1 MSEEGREEVGSQAEA
16 QETPEEVV
24 REEEL
29 TKMERKVAVAAALI
43 LTAGHR
49 QPGVRGWE
57 LRRRLGKGYQRVL
70 EVLDSRLKKIGLGL
84 KVVYEDESQDPDRAR
99 YYVVV
104 SEPLALSDLTT
115 LGYSIDEVAILAATL
130 AYLYASNDRRP
141 YKEVVELLE
150 TKYPKWR
157 VESVLDRLIRRGYL
171 VRTEDD
177 QLVVGWRA
185 RVEVDKKELLRAI
198 ASLGQVVTG
207 RTEVQAESGSA
218 PRENQR

>member
-1 MSEEGREEVGSQAEA
+1 MSEEQQDDVGPQAEA
-16 QETPEEVV
+16 QETAEEVV
-24 REEEL
+24 GEKEL
-29 TKMERKVAVAAALI
+29 TKMERKVAIAAALI

-57 LRRRLGKGYQRVL
+57 LRRRLGKGYHRVL
-70 EVLDSRLKKIGLGL
+70 EVLDSRLKKLGLKL
-84 KVVYEDESQDPDRAR
+84 KVVYEDESQDPERAR

-104 SEPLALSDLTT
+104 SEPLVLSDLTT

-157 VESVLDRLIRRGYL
+157 VESVLERLIRRGYL

-185 RVEVDKKELLRAI
+185 KVEVDKKELLRAI
-198 ASLGQVVTG
+198 ASLGQVLSEQ
-207 RTEVQAESGSA
+207 RTAQAESGIT
-218 PRENQR
+218 PREDQT

>member
-1 MSEEGREEVGSQAEA
+1 LDEGSAE
-16 QETPEEVV
+16 QPEEVV
-24 REEEL
+24 SDREL
-29 TKMERKVAVAAALI
+29 TKLERKVAIAAALI

-57 LRRRLGKGYQRVL
+57 LRRRLGKNYPKVL
-70 EVLDSRLKKIGLGL
+70 EALDSRLKRIGLRL
-84 KVVYEDESQDPDRAR
+84 KVVHEDDSQDPDRAR

-104 SEPLALSDLTT
+104 AEPLALSDLTT
-115 LGYSIDEVAILAATL
+115 LGYSIDEVAVLAATL

-157 VESVLDRLIRRGYL
+157 VESILERLIRRGYL

-185 RVEVDKKELLRAI
+185 RVEVDKQELLRAI
-198 ASLGQVVTG
+198 ASLGKFP
-207 RTEVQAESGSA
+207 SGEQTPQPEADSA
-218 PRENQR
+218 PSEDQT

>member
-1 MSEEGREEVGSQAEA
+1 MPGEDQEDVVPQAETEEA
-16 QETPEEVV
+16 AGEVV
-24 REEEL
+24 SEQEL
-29 TKMERKVAVAAALI
+29 TKMERKVAIAAALI

-70 EVLDSRLKKIGLGL
+70 EALDSRLKKIGLRL
-84 KVVYEDESQDPDRAR
+84 KVVYEDESQNPERAR

-130 AYLYASNDRRP
+130 AYLFASNDRRP

-157 VESVLDRLIRRGYL
+157 VESVLERLIRRGYL

-185 RVEVDKKELLRAI
+185 KVEVDKKELLRAI
-198 ASLGQVVTG
+198 ASLGQVFSEQ
-207 RTEVQAESGSA
+207 RSAQAESGTTPS
-218 PRENQR
+218 ESQT

>member
-1 MSEEGREEVGSQAEA
+1 MTGEERDEVGQQVEA
-16 QETPEEVV
+16 QETTEEVV
-24 REEEL
+24 SEPEL
-29 TKMERKVAVAAALI
+29 TKMERKVAIAAALI

-57 LRRRLGKGYQRVL
+57 LRRRLGKSYPRVL
-70 EVLDSRLKKIGLGL
+70 EVLDSRLKKVGLRL
-84 KVVYEDESQDPDRAR
+84 KVVHEDESRDPERAR

-157 VESVLDRLIRRGYL
+157 VESVLERLIRRGYL

-185 RVEVDKKELLRAI
+185 RVEVDRKELLRAV
-198 ASLGQVVTG
+198 ASMGQVL
-207 RTEVQAESGSA
+207 SGQSPA
-218 PRENQR
+218 QTDSGTTPSENQT

>member
-1 MSEEGREEVGSQAEA
+1 VSGERQDDVGPQAEA
-16 QETPEEVV
+16 QETAEEVV
-24 REEEL
+24 GEQEL

-57 LRRRLGKGYQRVL
+57 LRRRLGKGYHRVL
-70 EVLDSRLKKIGLGL
+70 EVLDSRLKRLGLRL
-84 KVVYEDESQDPDRAR
+84 KVVYEDESQDPERAR

-104 SEPLALSDLTT
+104 SEPLVLSDLTT

-157 VESVLDRLIRRGYL
+157 VESVLERLIRRGYL

-185 RVEVDKKELLRAI
+185 KVEVDKKELLRAI
-198 ASLGQVVTG
+198 ASLGQVVSEQ
-207 RTEVQAESGSA
+207 RTAQAESGIT
-218 PRENQR
+218 PREDQT

>member
-1 MSEEGREEVGSQAEA
+1 VSGERQDDVGPQAEA
-16 QETPEEVV
+16 QETAEEVV
-24 REEEL
+24 GEQEL
-29 TKMERKVAVAAALI
+29 TKMERKVAIAAALI

-57 LRRRLGKGYQRVL
+57 LRRRLGKGYHRVL
-70 EVLDSRLKKIGLGL
+70 EVLDSRLKKLGLKL
-84 KVVYEDESQDPDRAR
+84 KVVYEDESQDPERAR

-104 SEPLALSDLTT
+104 SEPLVLSDLTT

-157 VESVLDRLIRRGYL
+157 VESVLERLIRRGYL

-198 ASLGQVVTG
+198 ASLGQVLSEQ
-207 RTEVQAESGSA
+207 RTAQAESGIT
-218 PRENQR
+218 PREDQT

>member
-1 MSEEGREEVGSQAEA
+1 VSGERQDDVGPQAEA
-16 QETPEEVV
+16 QETAEEVV
-24 REEEL
+24 GEQEL

-57 LRRRLGKGYQRVL
+57 LRRRLGKGYHRVL
-70 EVLDSRLKKIGLGL
+70 EVLDSRLKKLGLKL
-84 KVVYEDESQDPDRAR
+84 KVVYEDESQDPERAR

-104 SEPLALSDLTT
+104 SEPLVLSDLTT

-157 VESVLDRLIRRGYL
+157 VESVLERLIRRGYL

-185 RVEVDKKELLRAI
+185 KVEVDKKELLRAI
-198 ASLGQVVTG
+198 ASLGQVLSEQ
-207 RTEVQAESGSA
+207 RTAQAESGIT
-218 PRENQR
+218 PREDQT

>member
-1 MSEEGREEVGSQAEA
+1 MSEEQQDDVGPQAEA
-16 QETPEEVV
+16 QETAEEVV
-24 REEEL
+24 GEQEL

-57 LRRRLGKGYQRVL
+57 LRRRLGKGYHRVL
-70 EVLDSRLKKIGLGL
+70 EVLDSRLKKLGLKL
-84 KVVYEDESQDPDRAR
+84 KVVYEDESQDPERAR

-104 SEPLALSDLTT
+104 SEPLVLSDLTT

-157 VESVLDRLIRRGYL
+157 VESVLERLIRRGYL

-185 RVEVDKKELLRAI
+185 KVEVDKKELLRAI
-198 ASLGQVVTG
+198 ASLGQVLSEQ
-207 RTEVQAESGSA
+207 RTAQAESGIT
-218 PRENQR
+218 PREDQT

>member
-1 MSEEGREEVGSQAEA
+1 MSGERQDDVGPQAEA
-16 QETPEEVV
+16 QETAEEVV
-24 REEEL
+24 GEQEL

-57 LRRRLGKGYQRVL
+57 LRRRLGKGYHRVL
-70 EVLDSRLKKIGLGL
+70 EVLDSRLKKLGLKL
-84 KVVYEDESQDPDRAR
+84 KVVYEDESQDPERAR

-104 SEPLALSDLTT
+104 SEPLVLSDLTT

-157 VESVLDRLIRRGYL
+157 VESVLERLIRRGYL

-185 RVEVDKKELLRAI
+185 KVEVDKKELLRAI
-198 ASLGQVVTG
+198 ASLGQVLSEQ
-207 RTEVQAESGSA
+207 RTAQAESGIT
-218 PRENQR
+218 PREDQT